1 MTTGYNATM
10 GLIHL
15 SNPMDGGMVMVRHM
29 IIRPKALPPMSTL
42 RPFEAAARRLS
53 FSKAADE
60 IGVTQAA
67 VSKQVRAL
75 EQHLG
80 RRLFLRRGRHVELT
94 SQGQTL
100 FQAVSLGL
108 SHIARATSQIRHHAP
123 HNAVSIAMRLAFASQ
138 FMASRLVRLRTEFP
152 DVAFNIV
159 STERNP
165 FFLMDSVD
173 MAIVLG
179 FEAQPGLDATYL
191 LTEEI
196 FPVCSPGFLKR
207 HPGLKTIQDIP
218 DHDLIHLSAEHWRD
232 LTWEPVDWPVAAPA
246 LGVRRDIEM
255 TGPVF
260 NNFEMLM
267 SAAVSGLGLAITWR
281 HLSKELLDQG
291 HLVRPF
297 KESYRINRQHFF
309 VTHVSSRND
318 QLVGALRD
326 WFVAETACFRED

>member
-1 MTTGYNATM
+1 MM
-10 GLIHL
+10 
-15 SNPMDGGMVMVRHM
+15 
-29 IIRPKALPPMSTL
+29 IRPRTLPPMSTL

-80 RRLFLRRGRHVELT
+80 CRLFLRRGRHVELT
-94 SQGQTL
+94 SQGQAF

-108 SHIARATSQIRHHAP
+108 SHISRATSQVRRHSRP
-123 HNAVSIAMRLAFASQ
+123 NAISIAMRLAFASQ
-138 FMASRLVRLRTEFP
+138 FMASRLVRLREEFP
-152 DVAFNIV
+152 GVAFNIV

-165 FFLMDSVD
+165 FFMMDSVD

-179 FEAQPGLDATYL
+179 FEPQPGLEATYL

-196 FPVCSPGFLKR
+196 FPVCSPGYLMR
-207 HPGLKTIQDIP
+207 HPGLKSVQDIP
-218 DHDLIHLSAEHWRD
+218 SHDLVHLSAEHWRD
-232 LTWEPVDWPVAAPA
+232 LTWEPVDWPIVAAA

-260 NNFEMLM
+260 NNFELLM
-267 SAAVSGLGLAITWR
+267 SAAVSGLGLAVTWQ
-281 HLSKELLDQG
+281 HLSKDLLDQG

-297 KESYRINRQHFF
+297 EESYRINRKHFL
-309 VTHVSSRND
+309 VTHAESGTNPAID
-318 QLVGALRD
+318 ALHD
-326 WFVAETACFRED
+326 WFVAETACFRTNDDRR